1 MFFDS
6 NVNFEIDLDLNAHV
20 DEILDQLSL
29 EGGEDAI
36 RILERNDHLGV
47 DDLVL
52 IRNYCEKQL
61 HEILRNQ
68 VSGEI
73 YYANRE
79 LRDRMDAIEKQLRE
93 QSGTI

>member
-1 MFFDS
+1 MFFDN
-6 NVNFEIDLDLNAHV
+6 NVNFEIDLDLNAHAE
-20 DEILDQLSL
+20 EILDQLSL

-61 HEILRNQ
+61 QEILRNQ